1 MPHSLDFSR
10 RKALEDLLPEKTG
23 ICSVENPMLA
33 AERPLV
39 VQHTIYA
46 REAFCLS
53 HSEAWTC

>member
-46 REAFCLS
+46 REAFLHMS
-53 HSEAWTC
+53 V